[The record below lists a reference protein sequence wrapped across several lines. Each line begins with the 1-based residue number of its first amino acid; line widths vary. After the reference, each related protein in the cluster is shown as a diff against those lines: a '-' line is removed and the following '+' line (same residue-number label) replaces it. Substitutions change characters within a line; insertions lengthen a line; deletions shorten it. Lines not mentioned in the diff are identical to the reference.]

1 MADERQLP
9 AVLIDEN
16 LPASFAAFFVRRGYV
31 VFVVG
36 ADLPAGSPDTSVL
49 AAALAQKA
57 VVITADSDFRYMKET
72 AAAEGSR
79 KGLERADRI
88 FFKRCS
94 HVEALSRIVALIDT
108 IESEYRLAKA
118 NDRRFVIHIAR
129 DSFTVFR

>member
-1 MADERQLP
+1 MADAMLLP

-16 LPASFAAFFVRRGYV
+16 LPASFAEFFMNRGYT

-49 AAALAQKA
+49 AAALAERA
-57 VVITADSDFRYMKET
+57 VVITADSDFRYMKES

-79 KGLERADRI
+79 QGLERADRI

-94 HVEALSRIVALIDT
+94 HVEALHRITELIDT
-108 IESEYRLAKA
+108 IETEYRIAKA
-118 NDRRFVIHIAR
+118 SDRRFVIHIAR
-129 DSFTVFR
+129 NSFTVFR

>member
-1 MADERQLP
+1 MADDLPLP

-16 LPASFAAFFVRRGYV
+16 LPASFAAFFVSRGYV

-36 ADLPAGSPDTSVL
+36 VDLPAGSPDTSVL
-49 AAALAQKA
+49 AAALSKRAI
-57 VVITADSDFRYMKET
+57 VITADSDFRHMKET

-94 HVEALSRIVALIDT
+94 HVEALNRVIALIDT
-108 IESEYRLAKA
+108 IEREYKLAKD
-118 NDRRFVIHIAR
+118 NDQRFVMHIAR